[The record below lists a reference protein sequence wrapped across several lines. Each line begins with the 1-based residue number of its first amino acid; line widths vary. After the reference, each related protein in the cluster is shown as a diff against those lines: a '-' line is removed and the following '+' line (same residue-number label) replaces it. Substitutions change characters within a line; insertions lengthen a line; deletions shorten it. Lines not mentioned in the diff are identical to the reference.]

1 MEIIGHRG
9 ALYMAPENTLASV
22 MLAWRQNVDIVEID
36 VRLSLDGRLMVM
48 HDASTRRTTGADLLI
63 AQTSADEL
71 RTLDAGIWKGAE
83 FAGEKIPF
91 LEEVIAAIPAG
102 KRLFVEVKCGAE
114 AVDVLEQTFNAS
126 GKAEQIAV
134 IGFDI
139 DTISAFKRAMP
150 SVPVYWLQASGT
162 HDCGR
167 SWKPYDPSLI
177 DTAAGRG
184 LDGLDLHYG
193 GVTPELV
200 AAAKDAGM
208 RFYAWTVNDPDCA
221 VRLRDMGVEGI
232 GCDCPGWMI
241 EQLWLREEEAR
252 P

>member
-36 VRLSLDGRLMVM
+36 VHLSLDGRLMVM
-48 HDASTRRTTGADLLI
+48 HDASTLRTTGVDLLI
-63 AQTSADEL
+63 AQTSSDEL
-71 RTLDAGIWKGAE
+71 RALDAGIWKGPE

-91 LEEVIAAIPAG
+91 LEEVIATIPAG
-102 KRLFVEVKCGAE
+102 RKLFVEVKCAAE
-114 AVDVLEQTFNAS
+114 AIDVLERTFSDS
-126 GKAEQIAV
+126 GKAEQIVV

-139 DTISAFKRAMP
+139 DTISAFKRTMP
-150 SVPVYWLQASGT
+150 SVPVYWLQASGA
-162 HDCGR
+162 DDPGR

-193 GVTPELV
+193 GVAPQLV
-200 AAAKDAGM
+200 AATKAAGM

-221 VRLRDMGVEGI
+221 VRLRDMGVDGI
-232 GCDCPGWMI
+232 GVDCPGWMI
-241 EQLWLREEEAR
+241 EQLRLREE
-252 P
+252 